1 MKRTKVSTLVLLVAI
16 GAVGAGLLQAVLAS
30 AGRPILIPPL
40 TLPVALA
47 AIGIT
52 VIFLAVPISRM
63 VRGTSSA
70 RGPVDPFYA
79 TRVVMLAIASALS
92 GALITG
98 AGIGLLVYLLTR
110 SVTPGVGSLGLTI
123 AAMIGAAILLAGG
136 LVAEFMCRI
145 PPEDHDDDTP
155 LHATPG
161 T

>member
-16 GAVGAGLLQAVLAS
+16 GAVGAGLLQSVLAS
-30 AGRPILIPPL
+30 SGRPILIPPI

-47 AIGIT
+47 AIGII
-52 VIFLAVPISRM
+52 VVFLAVPISRM
-63 VRGTSSA
+63 VRGTSSS

-92 GALITG
+92 GALIAG
-98 AGIGLLVYLLTR
+98 AAIGMLVYLLTR

-123 AAMIGAAILLAGG
+123 AALIGAAILLTGG

-145 PPEDHDDDTP
+145 PPENDDDDKP